1 MRQTPRSSDF
11 WLLCFVLCA
20 ASAPLQAD
28 TLRVLPASSVQ
39 ASLAAPESP
48 AYLELNPQDWE
59 GRSLSLADI
68 LAMQAGIQTRRTGG
82 MGSRQTVSIRG
93 MGANQVV
100 ICIDGIPLSASHG
113 AGVDLASLDW
123 SQFAR
128 IEVYKGQV
136 PARFGGNGMGGVVN
150 LVSHQAVSAT
160 TRLQGS
166 YGSHGSQELSL
177 RVARPWSDS
186 IHLAST
192 LSQRGATNDFEFT
205 DRNGTEYNTQDDQ
218 KKRRQNAEFWQMGGL
233 HSLRILHATG
243 RVSQL
248 WVQHSQFE
256 GGIPGQES
264 HQTVTA
270 GTEQQEVRA
279 RYQLEE
285 APYRPWHHRGEVF
298 VHSTRSSMHWYYPLD
313 KIGLAVDDAMESGVL
328 SQGGGV
334 RLATEYR
341 ISGGIQPVV
350 ELFAEGSGTRMASRD
365 QSSRFTLR
373 PWELGHSQGQLGTH
387 LGLTPMPWL
396 DVETEGQ
403 YRLVRDHFSGG
414 SMNSTLFDQQPSSDT
429 YRHLGSAHV
438 ALQAGPPK
446 ASWRLFVSGGRYF
459 RAPEPMEIY
468 GVGGGLLPNPD
479 LVAETGYQWE
489 SGWSWQQRMA
499 RMRVGYFFNQAQDR
513 IVWVTSGSLSRPSN
527 LGQTTNYGVEAQVS
541 GSPFSWL
548 DWQANATWQNP
559 RDESGHSSYQG
570 KVLPDEPLQA
580 YGARAVLHLGKMWDV
595 QWDGE
600 ARSRLYR
607 DRSNQERIPPQS
619 IHHLSIRLKPWE
631 GGQWRLSAQNLGH
644 AVYQN
649 IYSAYPAPG
658 RQYFV
663 SFTQDF

>member
-1 MRQTPRSSDF
+1 MRQTPRSSHF
-11 WLLCFVLCA
+11 WLLCFVA
-20 ASAPLQAD
+20 YATGFPLWAD
-28 TLRVLPASSVQ
+28 TLRVLPASSV
-39 ASLAAPESP
+39 AAAPSSPGSP

-100 ICIDGIPLSASHG
+100 VCIDGIPLSASHG
-113 AGVDLASLDW
+113 AGVDLAQLDW

-150 LVSHQAVSAT
+150 LVSHQAVQAAS
-160 TRLQGS
+160 RFQGS

-186 IHLAST
+186 IHVTST

-243 RVSQL
+243 RVSQF
-248 WVQHSQFE
+248 WVQHHQSD

-270 GTEQQEVRA
+270 GTSQQEVRA

-285 APYRPWHHRGEVF
+285 ALESPWQNRGEVF
-298 VHSTRSSMHWYYPLD
+298 VHRTRSAMHWYYPLD
-313 KIGLAVDDAMESGVL
+313 KMGLAVDDAMESGVL

-334 RLATEYR
+334 RLTTGHR
-341 ISGGIQPVV
+341 FSGGLEPEVGF
-350 ELFAEGSGTRMASRD
+350 FAEASGTQIESRD
-365 QSSRFTLR
+365 QSTRFTLR
-373 PWELGHSQGQLGTH
+373 PWELGHSQGQLGYH
-387 LGLTPMPWL
+387 LGLSPMSWL
-396 DVETEGQ
+396 VVETEGQ
-403 YRLVRDHFSGG
+403 YRLIRDHFSGG

-429 YRHLGSAHV
+429 YRHLGSFHA
-438 ALQAGPPK
+438 ALQAGPSR
-446 ASWRLFVSGGRYF
+446 AFWRFFLSGGRYF
-459 RAPEPMEIY
+459 RAPEPMEVY

-489 SGWSWQQRMA
+489 SGWSWQQRSTRIRFA
-499 RMRVGYFFNQAQDR
+499 YFFNQAHDR
-513 IVWVTSGSLSRPSN
+513 VVWVTSGSLSKPFN
-527 LGQTTNYGVEAQVS
+527 LDR
-541 GSPFSWL
+541 FL
-548 DWQANATWQNP
+548 L
-559 RDESGHSSYQG
+559 ESKSFAPYYS
-570 KVLPDEPLQA
+570 
-580 YGARAVLHLGKMWDV
+580 AR
-595 QWDGE
+595 
-600 ARSRLYR
+600 
-607 DRSNQERIPPQS
+607 PPQ
-619 IHHLSIRLKPWE
+619 
-631 GGQWRLSAQNLGH
+631 
-644 AVYQN
+644 
-649 IYSAYPAPG
+649 
-658 RQYFV
+658 
-663 SFTQDF
+663 